1 MRTGGQILVDHLALN
16 GIGRIFMV
24 PGESFLPA
32 LDALHDTPSI
42 DVVVCRHEGGAA
54 MMAEATS
61 RLALAGVGGD
71 GTSGAIGVAFV
82 TRGPG
87 LANAM
92 SGLHVA
98 MQAGTPLLLL
108 VGLTPGGYEGRGA
121 FQELPP
127 EPFAGHAVKWAATV
141 RDPARI
147 PELVNRA
154 IVTARSGTAGPVIL
168 GFPEDVLAA
177 SAEVEN
183 APPTRIATA
192 GPSWTDPAQIAA
204 ALERAEWPIAIA
216 GGPGWTPPARRELA
230 LFAERF
236 DLPVVASFRSQDV
249 IDNRSPQYVGH
260 AGIGMCPKLA
270 AAIGHADLV
279 IAVGT
284 RLDEVTTG
292 RYELLTPPTP
302 RQRVLVHVHPDP
314 AALGANLQA
323 TVPVV
328 SSVAAFAASLDDIT
342 PSVRRGALHS
352 WSTLRRDLRAAFE
365 SWQGFPAPPV
375 STSPVSA
382 SSVSTSS
389 GTVRFE
395 SVVRHLS
402 DVLPPDAIIC
412 NGAGN
417 YAAFVHRAFTY
428 KDAGTQLAPVSG
440 SMGYGLPAA
449 IAAKLASPERDVIC
463 FAGDGCFQMT
473 SPELATAVQ
482 YGLGIVVVIANNG
495 LLGTIRAEQERRYPG
510 RRIATSLVNPDFA
523 ALARSHG
530 AFGERITRDNE
541 IAGAIARARAARRPA
556 ILDIAVDP
564 DAIAPGVSLASLAPA
579 PTNNSV

>member
-71 GTSGAIGVAFV
+71 GTNGVIGAAFV

-108 VGLTPGGYEGRGA
+108 VGLPPSGHEGRGA

-141 RDPARI
+141 RDAARI
-147 PELVNRA
+147 PEFVNRA

-168 GFPEDVLAA
+168 GLPEDVLAA
-177 SAEVEN
+177 AAEVAN
-183 APPTRIATA
+183 APPTRIASA
-192 GPSWTDPAQIAA
+192 GPSWSDLAQIAA
-204 ALERAEWPIAIA
+204 ALERAEWPIVIA
-216 GGPGWTPPARRELA
+216 GGPGWTPATRAELA
-230 LFAERF
+230 RFAERF

-260 AGIGMCPKLA
+260 AGIGMCPKLT
-270 AAIGHADLV
+270 AAIARADLL
-279 IAVGT
+279 IAIGT
-284 RLDEVTTG
+284 RLDEVTAG

-302 RQRVLVHVHPDP
+302 RQRALVHVHPDP
-314 AALGANLQA
+314 AALGVNLQA

-328 SSVAAFAASLDDIT
+328 SSIAAFAASLDDIT

-365 SWQGFPAPPV
+365 SWQSFSAMPA
-375 STSPVSA
+375 SSTQIATSPS
-382 SSVSTSS
+382 
-389 GTVRFE
+389 TVRFE

-402 DVLPPDAIIC
+402 DVLPPDAVIC

-449 IAAKLASPERDVIC
+449 IAAKLAAPERDVIC

-564 DAIAPGVSLASLAPA
+564 DAIAPGVSLSGLTSAALSDAD
-579 PTNNSV
+579 